1 MDETNFIDKKALKHF
16 EKQLASRDKYVKENG
31 DYIETK
37 RDEIGLS
44 SPEILAELC
53 FALHMEDEID
63 IDGEKWNVNYMYLK
77 VYYNFFHPDKNREG
91 NLQELD
97 ILVDLVDNPKVME
110 RLNIS
115 FEDIQDYYND
125 IWTDQMDDSFINH
138 KKISPKKKSSALH
151 ISRCT
156 GDLFRQMQDKKIK
169 AKDQI
174 EFVISIYSDFKYFDF
189 NDEDIDGS
197 KFRRVEK
204 QRERA
209 LVKHK

>member
-1 MDETNFIDKKALKHF
+1 MADTIFIDKKILKHF

-53 FALHMEDEID
+53 FALNMENEID
-63 IDGEKWNVNYMYLK
+63 DDGDNWNIAYMYNK
-77 VYYNFFHPDKNREG
+77 IYYDFFNPSKNREG
-91 NLQELD
+91 TLKELG
-97 ILVDLVDNPKVME
+97 ILADLAENPKVME

-115 FEDIQDYYND
+115 LDDIQDYYD
-125 IWTDQMDDSFINH
+125 DLWTPAMYDNIVNH
-138 KKISPKKKSSALH
+138 KIDYPKKKSSALH

-156 GDLFRQMQDKKIK
+156 GDLFRQMQENKIK

-174 EFVISIYSDFKYFDF
+174 KFVMGVYADFKYFDF